1 MDALEKRQT
10 AQLVRTEYFYNNEQ
24 TLKMREKNPRPE
36 RAECAKT
43 KVVASVTRERREG
56 DERSPVGLFCL
67 RIPDDDDDDDVEYEI
82 EEQNET
88 RKEKT
93 TEKTK
98 RGGKRK
104 RKQRHECGV
113 CEKVFVS
120 ASQLATHVR
129 IHTNE
134 KPYECDVC
142 EKCFRQLGNLQSHM
156 RIHTNEKPYKCDV
169 CEKRFT
175 TSSSLKT
182 HVRTQH

>member
-1 MDALEKRQT
+1 
-10 AQLVRTEYFYNNEQ
+10 
-24 TLKMREKNPRPE
+24 MRKKNPRPE

-43 KVVASVTRERREG
+43 NVVASVTREEREG
-56 DERSPVGLFCL
+56 EARPVLGLFCL
-67 RIPDDDDDDDVEYEI
+67 RIPDDDDDDDDDDVDYEI
-82 EEQNET
+82 EAQNET

-129 IHTNE
+129 IHTKE

-142 EKCFRQLGNLQSHM
+142 EK
-156 RIHTNEKPYKCDV
+156 
-169 CEKRFT
+169 RFT
-175 TSSSLKT
+175 KSLSLI
-182 HVRTQH
+182 HI

>member
-10 AQLVRTEYFYNNEQ
+10 AQRSRTEYFYNNEQ

-43 KVVASVTRERREG
+43 KVVASVTREEREG
-56 DERSPVGLFCL
+56 EARPVLGLFCL
-67 RIPDDDDDDDVEYEI
+67 RIPDDDDDDDDDEI
-82 EEQNET
+82 EAKNET

-142 EKCFRQLGNLQSHM
+142 EKCFRDSSTLIRHK
-156 RIHTNEKPYKCDV
+156 RIHTNEKPYECDV
-169 CEKRFT
+169 CEKRFRR
-175 TSSSLKT
+175 SSNLKV
-182 HVRTQH
+182 HMRRLH

>member
-1 MDALEKRQT
+1 
-10 AQLVRTEYFYNNEQ
+10 
-24 TLKMREKNPRPE
+24 MREKNPRPE

-43 KVVASVTRERREG
+43 KVVASVTREEREG
-56 DERSPVGLFCL
+56 DERPPVGLFCL
-67 RIPDDDDDDDVEYEI
+67 RIPDDDDDDDDDEI
-82 EEQNET
+82 EAQNET

-120 ASQLATHVR
+120 ASQLATHAR

-142 EKCFRQLGNLQSHM
+142 EK
-156 RIHTNEKPYKCDV
+156 
-169 CEKRFT
+169 RFT
-175 TSSSLKT
+175 QSSSLKA
-182 HVRTQH
+182 HMRTYH

>member
-1 MDALEKRQT
+1 VDALEKRQT

-67 RIPDDDDDDDVEYEI
+67 RIPDEDEDDDVDYEI
-82 EEQNET
+82 EAQNET

-142 EKCFRQLGNLQSHM
+142 EKCFRDSSTLIRHK
-156 RIHTNEKPYKCDV
+156 RTHTKEKPYECDV
-169 CEKRFT
+169 
-175 TSSSLKT
+175 
-182 HVRTQH
+182 